1 MGRNWAA
8 YLLALGCAALF
19 YSFYMASLSWTVL
32 LAALLLPLF
41 SLLASLP
48 WMVGVRARLRMP
60 GKTVRGG
67 PAVAELVSAARKPL
81 RLRARV
87 ELRDLTGQSRRC
99 RTLRLSAPL
108 TLDTAHCTVLAL
120 RVKWVRVYDVLG
132 LFWLP
137 VPRPAACQTAVL
149 PAPVWPGEKPALPRA
164 GEAAPLRPKVG
175 GGLAEEHDVRLYRPG
190 DPVNAIHWKLTAKTD
205 TPMIREPLVEE
216 KQQAV
221 LCLSGSP
228 VREQY
233 DKILEKLCWLSGAL
247 IELQVPHTLVWEG
260 GSALL
265 ETPEALEQALCRL
278 LAGPAPGRCRAVPGA
293 GWQARLGE
301 AEP

>member
-48 WMVGVRARLRMP
+48 WMIGVRVKLCAPDKVL
-60 GKTVRGG
+60 RGG
-67 PAVAELVSAARKPL
+67 GAAVELASSGKRPL

-87 ELRDLTGQSRRC
+87 ELQDLTGQSRRR
-99 RTLRLSAPL
+99 RTLRPLAPL
-108 TLDTAHCTVLAL
+108 GLDTAHCTVIAL
-120 RVKWVRVYDVLG
+120 QVKWVRAYDALG

-137 VPRPAACQTAVL
+137 VPRPEACRTAVL
-149 PAPVWPGEKPALPRA
+149 PAPVWPGEKPVLPRA
-164 GEAAPLRPKVG
+164 GEAAPLRPKAG

-221 LCLSGSP
+221 LCLSGSKA
-228 VREQY
+228 REQY
-233 DKILEKLCWLSGAL
+233 DRTLEKLCWLSGAL
-247 IELQVPHTLVWEG
+247 LELSVPHTLVWES
-260 GSALL
+260 GSAVL
-265 ETPEALEQALCRL
+265 ETPEALEQALYRL